1 MEAPQL
7 LVEPTSST
15 LQPIVINRTVAAAVL
30 ALDHAQADAGHPP
43 EPCLLHGSLVC
54 VPCCDAAQLAVVLGC
69 DRRQDGDRLLIL
81 VRHPGGPHWLLR
93 MCLQL
98 AT

>member
-30 ALDHAQADAGHPP
+30 ALDHAQADAGFRVQAAFGRFGLRTMP
-43 EPCLLHGSLVC
+43 
-54 VPCCDAAQLAVVLGC
+54 VPVPHCD
-69 DRRQDGDRLLIL
+69 
-81 VRHPGGPHWLLR
+81 P
-93 MCLQL
+93 
-98 AT
+98 